1 MRIISFLVLAALIL
15 VSCKSENDQTSE
27 ATDDGYIR
35 ISELQFQE
43 SKMELGHIEEKT
55 FSSEIRTP
63 GRIDVPPDN
72 KVIISA
78 VMGGYIKHTPLLA
91 GDEVKSGDFLV
102 SLENPEYIQIQ
113 QEYLETFRSLSY
125 LRDDY
130 QRQQQLLDEQVSSR
144 KKFLKAESDYLTAE
158 ARLKGL
164 AEKLRMLGIDA
175 KRVQEG
181 NILSQSSIRSPIDG
195 TVTRVMVTRGAFVE
209 DSSPI
214 MEIVNNE
221 HVHLELAVLERDIGK
236 VSAGQTILF
245 SIPEVADSLF
255 VGSVKLVGAVVDPST
270 RTVLVHGH
278 MDEDVQKKFVAGMF
292 VDASILTAEEV
303 HPSLPEPALVE
314 REGSFIGLRLVE
326 RKEDELVF
334 EQVALKAIDRKDGYW
349 KLAASTEYSS
359 QQEFLTK
366 GTFLL
371 LGE

>member
-1 MRIISFLVLAALIL
+1 MRIIRFLVLAALVL
-15 VSCKSENDQTSE
+15 VSCKSENDQTGE
-27 ATDDGYIR
+27 VTDDGYIR
-35 ISELQFQE
+35 ISEVQFQE
-43 SKMELGHIEEKT
+43 SNMELGHIEEHN
-55 FSSEIRTP
+55 FSSEIRTN

-72 KVIISA
+72 KVVISA

-91 GDEVKSGDFLV
+91 GDAVKKGDFLV

-113 QEYLETFRSLSY
+113 QDYLETFSSLSY

-130 QRQQQLLDEQVSSR
+130 ERQRQLLDEQVSSR

-164 AEKLRMLGIDA
+164 AEKLRMLGIDPI
-175 KRVQEG
+175 RVQKG
-181 NILSQSSIRSPIDG
+181 NILSQSSILSPIDG
-195 TVTRVMVTRGAFVE
+195 TVTRVLVSRGAYVN
-209 DSSPI
+209 DYSPI

-236 VSAGQTILF
+236 VSAGQSIEF
-245 SIPEVADSLF
+245 SIPEVADSIF

-278 MDEDVQKKFVAGMF
+278 MDEDVQKKFLAGMF

-303 HPSLPEPALVE
+303 HPSLPESALVE

-334 EQVALKAIDRKDGYW
+334 EQVTLKALDRKDGYW
-349 KLAASTEYSS
+349 KLATSTEYSS
-359 QQEFLTK
+359 QHEFLTK